1 MNHFNIDV
9 KINELLIKNGAFF
22 AFTEQQYNAEALP
35 GVEYKRLYAGMLCP
49 SNNVKT
55 VMNGLDSLSNEKT
68 QYELANNTIKTIIWD
83 QLANHE
89 TQISG
94 DYSDACE
101 ALKVYGITED
111 AIKKEWLS
119 YYQDYIN
126 NDYF

>member
-1 MNHFNIDV
+1 MNYFNMDA
-9 KINELLIKNGAFF
+9 KINDLLTANGAFF
-22 AFTEQQYNAEALP
+22 AFTEQQYNDEALP

-49 SNNVKT
+49 SDNVKT
-55 VMNGLDSLSNEKT
+55 VMLGLDSLSDEKT
-68 QYELANNTIKTIIWD
+68 QYELSNNTLKTIIWD

-101 ALKVYGITED
+101 ALKMYGVTEAD
-111 AIKKEWLS
+111 IKTEWPA
-119 YYQDYIN
+119 YYQNCSD

>member
-9 KINELLIKNGAFF
+9 KINDLLTANGAFF

-35 GVEYKRLYAGMLCP
+35 GVEYKRLHAGMLCP

-55 VMNGLDSLSNEKT
+55 VMDGLDNLSAEKI
-68 QYELANNTIKTIIWD
+68 QFELANNTVKAMIWD
-83 QLANHE
+83 ALANYE
-89 TQISG
+89 CQISG

-101 ALKVYGITED
+101 ALKMYGITED
-111 AIKKEWLS
+111 QIKIEWPG
-119 YYQDYIN
+119 YYQNCID